1 MLPGDRIA
9 KAWENA
15 IDSYQIY
22 IRLERALSE
31 ASIEAYTHDIKLL
44 ERFAVGELQK
54 SPTEIEQADIET
66 LLYQIGTDDFLGPRS
81 QMRVMSGI
89 RSFFRYLLIEGLIEV
104 DPAEFIVTQQLP
116 RNLPTVLSTEEINAM
131 ESCIDIQEVAGKRN
145 LAIVEMLFSC
155 GLRVSELVDLQL
167 SHVLWEDGVL
177 RVVGKGEKERF
188 VPIGT
193 KALENLKEYLA
204 ARNQIKINPSAETYI
219 YLNMRGQK
227 LSRISVFLLIK
238 RLAAEAGIPKVVSP
252 HTLRHSFATSLVLG
266 GADLRIVQAM
276 LGHASIVTTEIY
288 THLTHEHLRETI
300 EKYHPRGKVR

>member
-1 MLPGDRIA
+1 MLSGDRIA

-66 LLYQIGTDDFLGPRS
+66 LLYQIGTDAFLGPRS

-104 DPAEFIVTQQLP
+104 DPSEFIVTQPLP

-131 ESCIDIQEVAGKRN
+131 ERCIDIQEVSGKRN

-155 GLRVSELVDLQL
+155 GLRVSELVALQL
-167 SHVLWEDGVL
+167 SHVLWEDEVL

-204 ARNQIKINPSAETYI
+204 ARNQIKINPSAEAYI

-300 EKYHPRGKVR
+300 EKYHPRGKV